1 MLKIPLKQVPSQ
13 KLRVVLGGQNCTI
26 NLYYRFGNTYMDLVV
41 GDSVVVNGAICR
53 NRSSVVNIANHTFAG
68 TLHFLDLLGDS
79 DPNYKLFNDRYI
91 LLYVSASESTPRG
104 LLV

>member
-1 MLKIPLKQVPSQ
+1 MLKIPLKRVPSQ

-41 GDSVVVNGAICR
+41 GNSVVINGAICR
-53 NRSSVVNIANHTFAG
+53 NRSSVVNVANHVFAG
-68 TLHFLDLLGDS
+68 ALYFLDLLGDS

-91 LLYVSASESTPRG
+91 LLYVSADESTPRG
-104 LLV
+104 LLA

>member
-26 NLYYRFGNTYMDLVV
+26 SLYYRFGNTYMDLVV
-41 GDSVVVNGAICR
+41 GSNVVINGAICR
-53 NRSSVVNIANHTFAG
+53 NRSSVVNVANHVFAG
-68 TLHFLDLLGDS
+68 ALYFLDLLGDS

-91 LLYVSASESTPRG
+91 LLYVPADESTPRG
-104 LLV
+104 LLA

>member
-1 MLKIPLKQVPSQ
+1 MLKIPLKRVSSQ

-41 GDSVVVNGAICR
+41 GGGVVVNGAICR
-53 NRSSVVNIANHTFAG
+53 NRSSVVNVANRIFTGA
-68 TLHFLDLLGDS
+68 LYFLDLLGDS

-104 LLV
+104 LLA

>member
-13 KLRVVLGGQNCTI
+13 KFRVVLGGQNCTI

-41 GDSVVVNGAICR
+41 GDGVVINGAVCR
-53 NRSSVVNIANHTFAG
+53 NRSSVVNVANHIFAG
-68 TLHFLDLLGDS
+68 ALYFLDLLGDS
-79 DPNYKLFNDRYI
+79 DPDYKLFNDRYI
-91 LLYVSASESTPRG
+91 LLYVSASESTPGG

>member
-41 GDSVVVNGAICR
+41 GGGVVVNGAICR
-53 NRSSVVNIANHTFAG
+53 NRSSVVNVANHIFTGA
-68 TLHFLDLLGDS
+68 LYFLDLLGDS

-91 LLYVSASESTPRG
+91 LLYVSASESTPGG
-104 LLV
+104 LLA

>member
-41 GDSVVVNGAICR
+41 GNNVVINGAICR
-53 NRSSVVNIANHTFAG
+53 NRSSAVNVANHVFAG
-68 TLHFLDLLGDS
+68 ALYFLDLLGDS

-91 LLYVSASESTPRG
+91 LLYVSADESTPRG
-104 LLV
+104 LLA

>member
-1 MLKIPLKQVPSQ
+1 MLKVPLKQVPSQ

-41 GDSVVVNGAICR
+41 GNNAVINGAICR
-53 NRSSVVNIANHTFAG
+53 NRSSVVNVANHVFAG
-68 TLHFLDLLGDS
+68 ALYFLDLLGDS

-91 LLYVSASESTPRG
+91 LLYVSAHESTPRG
-104 LLV
+104 LLA

>member
-1 MLKIPLKQVPSQ
+1 MLKIPLKRVPSQ

-41 GDSVVVNGAICR
+41 GNNVVINGAICR
-53 NRSSVVNIANHTFAG
+53 NRSSVVNVANHVFAG
-68 TLHFLDLLGDS
+68 ALYFLDLLGDS

-91 LLYVSASESTPRG
+91 LLYVSADESTPRG
-104 LLV
+104 LLA

>member
-41 GDSVVVNGAICR
+41 GNNVVINGAICR
-53 NRSSVVNIANHTFAG
+53 NRSSVVNVANHVFAG
-68 TLHFLDLLGDS
+68 ALYFLDLLGDS
-79 DPNYKLFNDRYI
+79 DPSYKLFNDRYI
-91 LLYVSASESTPRG
+91 LLYVSADESTPGG
-104 LLV
+104 LLA

>member
-41 GDSVVVNGAICR
+41 GEIGRASCR
-53 NRSSVVNIANHTFAG
+53 ERV
-68 TLHFLDLLGDS
+68 
-79 DPNYKLFNDRYI
+79 
-91 LLYVSASESTPRG
+91 
-104 LLV
+104 

>member
-1 MLKIPLKQVPSQ
+1 MLKIPLKRVPSQ

-41 GDSVVVNGAICR
+41 GNSVVINGAICR
-53 NRSSVVNIANHTFAG
+53 NRSSVVNVANHVFAG
-68 TLHFLDLLGDS
+68 ALYFLDLLGDS

-91 LLYVSASESTPRG
+91 LLYVSADESTPRG
-104 LLV
+104 LLS

>member
-41 GDSVVVNGAICR
+41 GNNAVINGAICR
-53 NRSSVVNIANHTFAG
+53 NRSSVVNVANHVFAG
-68 TLHFLDLLGDS
+68 ALYFLDLLGDS
-79 DPNYKLFNDRYI
+79 DPNYKLFNDRYT
-91 LLYVSASESTPRG
+91 LLYVSANESTPRG
-104 LLV
+104 LLA

>member
-41 GDSVVVNGAICR
+41 GNNVVINGAICR
-53 NRSSVVNIANHTFAG
+53 NRSSVVNVANHVFAG
-68 TLHFLDLLGDS
+68 ALYFLDLLGDS
-79 DPNYKLFNDRYI
+79 DPSYKLFNDRYI
-91 LLYVSASESTPRG
+91 LLYVSADESTPRG
-104 LLV
+104 LLA

>member
-13 KLRVVLGGQNCTI
+13 KLRVVLGGKNCTI

-41 GDSVVVNGAICR
+41 GGDVVVNGAICR
-53 NRSSVVNIANHTFAG
+53 NRSSVVNVANHTFTGA
-68 TLHFLDLLGDS
+68 LYFLDLLGDS

-91 LLYVSASESTPRG
+91 LLYVSADESTPRG
-104 LLV
+104 LLA

>member
-41 GDSVVVNGAICR
+41 GNNVAINGTICR
-53 NRSSVVNIANHTFAG
+53 NRSSVVNVANHIFTGA
-68 TLHFLDLLGDS
+68 LYFLDLLGDS

-91 LLYVSASESTPRG
+91 LLYVSADESTPRG
-104 LLV
+104 LLA